1 MWNWRDALSNSWVI
15 TVGGGFAVV
24 GISTSAGRLRSFWAD
39 VWTRLRSRPI
49 VPRGTLRIVQ
59 SHDSIASYWSVG
71 SFAGPPETQVVFE
84 GYVTNI
90 SGKQNQILGVEIP
103 TPLTRTCRLTLTRDH
118 SKSGPPQA
126 LSPNECVE
134 IHALFSVKQA
144 VGEPGKS
151 WKTSLVFI
159 DQYNRRHKLKNCIFR
174 ALPFSV
180 AQRQS

>member
-1 MWNWRDALSNSWVI
+1 MWNWRDALSNPWVI
-15 TVGGGFAVV
+15 ILGGGLAVV
-24 GISTSAGRLRSFWAD
+24 GVSTSAGRLRNFWAN
-39 VWTRLRSRPI
+39 VWTRLRSKPI
-49 VPRGTLRIVQ
+49 VPRETLRIVQ

-90 SGKQNQILGVEIP
+90 SGKQNRILGVEIP
-103 TPLTRTCRLTLTRDH
+103 TPLTRTSTLTLTRDH
-118 SKSGPPQA
+118 LTSGPPQV

-134 IHALFSVKQA
+134 IHVVFSVKQA
-144 VGEPGKS
+144 IGDPGRS

-159 DQYNRRHKLKNCIFR
+159 DQYNNRHKLKNCIFR

-180 AQRQS
+180 VQRQS

>member
-1 MWNWRDALSNSWVI
+1 MWNWRDALSNPWTI
-15 TVGGGFAVV
+15 TVGGGLAVV
-24 GISTSAGRLRSFWAD
+24 GISASVGRLRNFWDD
-39 VWTRLRSRPI
+39 VWTRLGSRLI
-49 VPRGTLRIVQ
+49 VPRETLRIVQ

-90 SGKQNQILGVEIP
+90 SGKQNRILGVEIP
-103 TPLTRTCRLTLTRDH
+103 APLTRTSTLTLTRDH
-118 SKSGPPQA
+118 LTSCPPQA

-134 IHALFSVKQA
+134 IHVVFSVKQA

-159 DQYNRRHKLKNCIFR
+159 DQHNNRHKLKNCIFR
-174 ALPFSV
+174 ALPSSFV
-180 AQRQS
+180 QRQP